1 MEILTAG
8 RLKLLQAACKG
19 VIAGAILTAAGTMLA
34 EAEEQRR
41 QDALVLIAQ
50 TEQWRVQ
57 PEKERAKIARQ
68 VRAELE
74 RELLTIKAQITQA
87 EINLTT
93 SQGGIAAMHEGL
105 GTLVI
110 PASTTVARTPAR
122 DTDL

>member
-1 MEILTAG
+1 
-8 RLKLLQAACKG
+8 LLQAACKG

-50 TEQWRVQ
+50 TEQWRVEA
-57 PEKERAKIARQ
+57 EKERAKIARQ

-93 SQGGIAAMHEGL
+93 SQGGIAAMHEEL
-105 GTLVI
+105 GTLVVS
-110 PASTTVARTPAR
+110 ASTAVA
-122 DTDL
+122 